1 MKHIARAQIDKHGGP
16 KVWSGAQPHRMGKGA
31 GQIPGLVSNKGG
43 REAGCVGSSERI
55 MLALCFLYVLCA
67 PGSWLGPIGKHTAR
81 LTGKDGRGMTGRSR
95 RTILAASRHPVAPA
109 SGAGGRSVV
118 RMEAVRREL
127 RGSAIALV
135 LVAATTL
142 VAYVLI
148 QSFDVRR
155 GSVIYLLPVLL
166 AGWHLGL
173 VPALV
178 AAVAG
183 VLWSGYFF
191 FSPYYSFYLARPNE
205 ILNLLLFMV
214 VAVVTSHLA
223 NSMKKQTELARN
235 SEKEMGDLYAF
246 SRRLAAASSAA
257 DIYLAIE
264 EHLASLVQRKVVL
277 FGAVSDSDREIK
289 PEQEGL
295 SQRVHSAIAEVRA
308 GRTLATTVDDGAG
321 DIWLVRRVSQKN
333 ADFGVIAIDLG
344 SVPPRTLEEVR
355 HRVDDVLSDA
365 AATLERLDIARAL
378 GDAKMRSETEL
389 LREALIGS
397 VSHELRT
404 PLASILGA
412 ATVLSKSPVIA
423 KEERLSSLA
432 GVVRDEAERLNN
444 DIQNLLDAT
453 RISREQIRPRQE
465 WIEPQDIVNSAIER
479 RRRRLSGNNVSLD
492 MDSNLPLIYVDAVL
506 VEQAFVQIV
515 DNAAKYSPSG
525 SPITIAAKRNGHDVI
540 LSVHDTGGGRTRGEN
555 VRLGERF
562 FRAPRLA
569 ASTSGSGLGLW
580 IAKAFVTANGGK
592 IQAVSPGA
600 DHGAAVSILLPFATP
615 ANQPEVG
622 PDD

>member
-1 MKHIARAQIDKHGGP
+1 M
-16 KVWSGAQPHRMGKGA
+16 
-31 GQIPGLVSNKGG
+31 
-43 REAGCVGSSERI
+43 
-55 MLALCFLYVLCA
+55 
-67 PGSWLGPIGKHTAR
+67 
-81 LTGKDGRGMTGRSR
+81 
-95 RTILAASRHPVAPA
+95 
-109 SGAGGRSVV
+109 V

-173 VPALV
+173 LPALV

-223 NSMKKQTELARN
+223 NSMKKQTELARK

-277 FGAVSDSDREIK
+277 FGAVADSDRDVK

-295 SQRVHSAIAEVRA
+295 SQRVHSAIADVRA

-344 SVPPRTLEEVR
+344 SVPPWAVEEIR

-365 AATLERLDIARAL
+365 AATLERLDVARAL
-378 GDAKMRSETEL
+378 NDAKMRSETEL

-423 KEERLSSLA
+423 KDERLTALA

-453 RISREQIRPRQE
+453 RISREQNP
-465 WIEPQDIVNSAIER
+465 AAA
-479 RRRRLSGNNVSLD
+479 G
-492 MDSNLPLIYVDAVL
+492 MD
-506 VEQAFVQIV
+506 
-515 DNAAKYSPSG
+515 
-525 SPITIAAKRNGHDVI
+525 
-540 LSVHDTGGGRTRGEN
+540 
-555 VRLGERF
+555 
-562 FRAPRLA
+562 RAPGHRQLRARAPPPPALRPQRFARYGLESA
-569 ASTSGSGLGLW
+569 AHLCRCRPGRAG
-580 IAKAFVTANGGK
+580 IRADRRQRGK
-592 IQAVSPGA
+592 VFAYGFAHHHRRQAQRP
-600 DHGAAVSILLPFATP
+600 
-615 ANQPEVG
+615 
-622 PDD
+622 

>member
-1 MKHIARAQIDKHGGP
+1 
-16 KVWSGAQPHRMGKGA
+16 
-31 GQIPGLVSNKGG
+31 
-43 REAGCVGSSERI
+43 
-55 MLALCFLYVLCA
+55 
-67 PGSWLGPIGKHTAR
+67 
-81 LTGKDGRGMTGRSR
+81 
-95 RTILAASRHPVAPA
+95 
-109 SGAGGRSVV
+109 
-118 RMEAVRREL
+118 MEAVRREL

-223 NSMKKQTELARN
+223 NSMKKQTEVARK
-235 SEKEMGDLYAF
+235 SEKDMGDLYAF

-277 FGAVSDSDREIK
+277 FGAVPDSDRDVK

-344 SVPPRTLEEVR
+344 SVPPSAVEEVR

-365 AATLERLDIARAL
+365 AATLERLDVARAL
-378 GDAKMRSETEL
+378 NDAKMRSETEL

-423 KEERLSSLA
+423 KDERLTSLA

-465 WIEPQDIVNSAIER
+465 WIEPQDIVNSALER
-479 RRRRLSGNNVSLD
+479 RRRRLSGHNVSLD

-515 DNAAKYSPSG
+515 DNAAKYSPTG
-525 SPITIAAKRNGHDVI
+525 SPIIIAAKRNGRDVV
-540 LSVHDTGGGRTRGEN
+540 LSVQDQGVGLTAEEN
-555 VRLGERF
+555 AQLGERF
-562 FRAPRLA
+562 FRGTRHA
-569 ASTSGSGLGLW
+569 ATTSGSGLGLW

>member
-1 MKHIARAQIDKHGGP
+1 
-16 KVWSGAQPHRMGKGA
+16 
-31 GQIPGLVSNKGG
+31 
-43 REAGCVGSSERI
+43 
-55 MLALCFLYVLCA
+55 
-67 PGSWLGPIGKHTAR
+67 
-81 LTGKDGRGMTGRSR
+81 
-95 RTILAASRHPVAPA
+95 
-109 SGAGGRSVV
+109 
-118 RMEAVRREL
+118 MEAVRREL
-127 RGSAIALV
+127 RGSALALV

-223 NSMKKQTELARN
+223 NSMKKQTEVARK
-235 SEKEMGDLYAF
+235 SEKDMGDLYAF

-277 FGAVSDSDREIK
+277 FGAVPDSDRDVK

-344 SVPPRTLEEVR
+344 SVPPSAVEEVR

-365 AATLERLDIARAL
+365 AATLERLDVARAL
-378 GDAKMRSETEL
+378 NDAKMRSETEL

-423 KEERLSSLA
+423 KDERLTSLA

-465 WIEPQDIVNSAIER
+465 WIEPQDIVNSALER
-479 RRRRLSGNNVSLD
+479 RRRRLSGHNVSLD

-515 DNAAKYSPSG
+515 DNAAKYSPTG
-525 SPITIAAKRNGHDVI
+525 SPIIIAAKRNGRDVV
-540 LSVHDTGGGRTRGEN
+540 LSVQDQGVGLTAEEN
-555 VRLGERF
+555 AQLGERF
-562 FRAPRLA
+562 FRGARHA
-569 ASTSGSGLGLW
+569 ATTSGSGLGLW

>member
-1 MKHIARAQIDKHGGP
+1 
-16 KVWSGAQPHRMGKGA
+16 
-31 GQIPGLVSNKGG
+31 
-43 REAGCVGSSERI
+43 
-55 MLALCFLYVLCA
+55 
-67 PGSWLGPIGKHTAR
+67 
-81 LTGKDGRGMTGRSR
+81 
-95 RTILAASRHPVAPA
+95 
-109 SGAGGRSVV
+109 
-118 RMEAVRREL
+118 MEAVRREL
-127 RGSAIALV
+127 RGSVIALV
-135 LVAATTL
+135 MVAATTL
-142 VAYVLI
+142 FAYLLI
-148 QSFDVRR
+148 QTFDVRR

-191 FSPYYSFYLARPNE
+191 FSPYYTYYLSRPNE

-223 NSMKKQTELARN
+223 NSMKQQTELARKR
-235 SEKEMGDLYAF
+235 EKEMSDLYAF
-246 SRRLAAASSAA
+246 SRRLATVSSAA

-277 FGAVSDSDREIK
+277 FGAGAGSDTK
-289 PEQEGL
+289 PDQGPL
-295 SQRVHSAIAEVRA
+295 TPQVHAAIAEVQA
-308 GRTLATTVDDGAG
+308 GRTLATTVDGGGG

-344 SVPPRTLEEVR
+344 SVPAAALEEIR
-355 HRVDDVLSDA
+355 QRVDDVLADA
-365 AATLERLDIARAL
+365 AATLERLDVARAL
-378 GDAKMRSETEL
+378 TDARMRSETEL

-412 ATVLSKSPVIA
+412 ATVLSQAPAVA
-423 KEERLSSLA
+423 KDERLNSLS

-465 WIEPQDIVNSAIER
+465 WIEPQDIVNSALER
-479 RRRRLSGNNVSLD
+479 RRRRLAGHCVRLD
-492 MDSNLPLIYVDAVL
+492 MDSNLPLIYVDPVL
-506 VEQAFVQIV
+506 VEQALVQIV
-515 DNAAKYSPSG
+515 DNAAKYSPPG
-525 SPITIAAKRNGHDVI
+525 SPIAIAAKRNGHDVV
-540 LSVHDTGGGRTRGEN
+540 LAVHDQGAGLTAEETSQIW
-555 VRLGERF
+555 ERF
-562 FRAPRLA
+562 FRGPRLA
-569 ASTSGSGLGLW
+569 ATTSGSGLGLW

-592 IQAVSPGA
+592 VQAESSGVDQGTT
-600 DHGAAVSILLPFATP
+600 VSIHLPFATP

>member
-1 MKHIARAQIDKHGGP
+1 
-16 KVWSGAQPHRMGKGA
+16 
-31 GQIPGLVSNKGG
+31 
-43 REAGCVGSSERI
+43 
-55 MLALCFLYVLCA
+55 
-67 PGSWLGPIGKHTAR
+67 
-81 LTGKDGRGMTGRSR
+81 
-95 RTILAASRHPVAPA
+95 
-109 SGAGGRSVV
+109 
-118 RMEAVRREL
+118 MEAVRREL
-127 RGSAIALV
+127 RGIAIALV
-135 LVAATTL
+135 MVAATTL

-148 QSFDVRR
+148 QSLDVRR

-191 FSPYYSFYLARPNE
+191 FSPYYSFYLSRPNE
-205 ILNLLLFMV
+205 ILNLVLFMV

-223 NSMKKQTELARN
+223 NSMKRQTEIARKR
-235 SEKEMGDLYAF
+235 EKEMSDLYAF
-246 SRRLAAASSAA
+246 SRRLSAAPSAA

-264 EHLASLVQRKVVL
+264 EHLANLVQRKVVL
-277 FGAVSDSDREIK
+277 FGAGSGGSTNPDQS
-289 PEQEGL
+289 GL
-295 SQRVHSAIAEVRA
+295 TQRVHCAIADVQA
-308 GRTLATTVDDGAG
+308 GRTLATTVDDAAG
-321 DIWLVRRVSQKN
+321 DIWLVRRVSEKT

-344 SVPPRTLEEVR
+344 SVPAGALDEIRQ
-355 HRVDDVLSDA
+355 RVDDVLSDA
-365 AATLERLDIARAL
+365 AATLERLDVARAL
-378 GDAKMRSETEL
+378 NDAKMRSETEL

-423 KEERLSSLA
+423 KDERLTSLA
-432 GVVRDEAERLNN
+432 GVVRDESERLNN

-465 WIEPQDIVNSAIER
+465 WIEPQDIVNSALER
-479 RRRRLSGNNVSLD
+479 RRRRLSGHPVSLD
-492 MDSNLPLIYVDAVL
+492 MDPNLPFIYVDPVL

-515 DNAAKYSPSG
+515 DNAAKYSPTG
-525 SPITIAAKRNGHDVI
+525 SPITVAAKRNGRDVV
-540 LSVHDTGGGRTRGEN
+540 LSVHDEGVGLTAQESAQ
-555 VRLGERF
+555 LGERF
-562 FRAPRLA
+562 FRGARNA
-569 ASTSGSGLGLW
+569 ATTSGSGLGLW

-592 IQAVSPGA
+592 IQAESAGA
-600 DHGAAVSILLPFATP
+600 DRGATVSIHLPFATP
-615 ANQPEVG
+615 ASQPEVG

>member
-1 MKHIARAQIDKHGGP
+1 MVTMD
-16 KVWSGAQPHRMGKGA
+16 
-31 GQIPGLVSNKGG
+31 
-43 REAGCVGSSERI
+43 
-55 MLALCFLYVLCA
+55 
-67 PGSWLGPIGKHTAR
+67 
-81 LTGKDGRGMTGRSR
+81 
-95 RTILAASRHPVAPA
+95 
-109 SGAGGRSVV
+109 
-118 RMEAVRREL
+118 AVRREL

-142 VAYVLI
+142 VAWALI
-148 QSFDVRR
+148 HTLDVRR

-178 AAVAG
+178 AAIAG

-191 FSPYYSFYLARPNE
+191 FSPYYSFYVSRPNE
-205 ILNLLLFMV
+205 ILNLVLFMV

-223 NSMKKQTELARN
+223 NAMKRHTEIARKR
-235 SEKEMGDLYAF
+235 EKEMSDLYAF
-246 SRRLAAASSAA
+246 SRRLATASSAA

-277 FGAVSDSDREIK
+277 FGAGSGGETTSD
-289 PEQEGL
+289 QGAL
-295 SQRVHSAIAEVRA
+295 SRRVHDAIAEVQA
-308 GRTLATTVDDGAG
+308 GRTLATTVDAAAG
-321 DIWLVRRVSQKN
+321 DIWLVRRVSQTN
-333 ADFGVIAIDLG
+333 PDFGVIAIDLG
-344 SVPPRTLEEVR
+344 SVPANILAEMRQ
-355 HRVDDVLSDA
+355 RVDDVLADA
-365 AATLERLDIARAL
+365 AATLERLGVAL
-378 GDAKMRSETEL
+378 ALNDAKMRSETEL

-412 ATVLSKSPVIA
+412 ATVLSKSPLVA
-423 KEERLSSLA
+423 KDERLNSLA

-465 WIEPQDIVNSAIER
+465 WIEPQDIVNSALER
-479 RRRRLSGNNVSLD
+479 RRRRLSGHHVSLD
-492 MDSNLPLIYVDAVL
+492 MDSNLPFIYVDAVL
-506 VEQAFVQIV
+506 VEQALVQIV
-515 DNAAKYSPSG
+515 DNAAKYSPAG
-525 SPITIAAKRNGHDVI
+525 SPITVAAKRDGHDVV
-540 LSVHDTGGGRTRGEN
+540 LSVHDEGAGLTEKESAQI
-555 VRLGERF
+555 GERF
-562 FRAPRLA
+562 VRGARHA
-569 ASTSGSGLGLW
+569 AITSGSGLGLW

-592 IQAVSPGA
+592 IQAASPGA
-600 DHGAAVSILLPFATP
+600 DRGTTVSIHLPFATP